1 MSIIYR
7 KNAGILNVLWDMN
20 SLLTNV
26 LLTCFLQ
33 LLLCFPI
40 FAQISIQ
47 GTLMDANEDSP
58 IEYGSVGLYERS
70 DSSLVAGTVTA
81 PDGRFELNDAKPGN
95 YYLLIQ
101 FMGYNPYV
109 MEELALSRGQSL
121 DLGTITL
128 SPNEQLLEMVEVS
141 GTRFTT
147 MHQLDRQVFESS
159 EFRSGQGGTAI
170 DLIRNLPSVSIDA
183 AGELSVRG
191 STGFVIMLNGKPLQS
206 DPSSILSQLPANA
219 IKNIEVVTA
228 PSAKYDPE
236 GKAGI
241 INITTEKGATDGT
254 FIQLNT
260 RIGAPSIQDYDNK
273 EKPQRYGADFT
284 LNHRK
289 GDWDLSLGASYLRN
303 DVNGQRIGDVYTISG
318 DTTTRFPSEGERGFD
333 EEAYSG
339 RFTVAYTPDANNE
352 FSLGFYGGIRSKDRT
367 ADIVYFDNHAS
378 VNGERLYT
386 MQYYN
391 ENLRIRRSD
400 FALGSFDY
408 SHTFENESRISSSFL
423 YEYTMLGGP
432 TTNRNLGFPNT
443 DLVYQDEY
451 NTNDNP
457 LHGIRWQV
465 DYESKPTPWGIIET
479 GYQFRNLDHQG
490 DFVYERRNNE
500 TGDFELV
507 PEFSS
512 NVELTRVIHS
522 GYGQLTGQ
530 KNKWDYSIGLRMEYM
545 DRKLLL
551 QDKSNTVDSLYTYD
565 FFLPY
570 PSASIQYQL
579 GDDTRLKGAYSRRVE
594 RTTTFKMNPFPE
606 REHSETLEQGDPTL
620 LPEFIDLVETGLV
633 QDFGENSVYATAY
646 YRHVKNLVN
655 RVNTIYNDTILNRIY
670 SNVGN
675 GRSMG
680 MEVGLELNP
689 GSKWKVFAG
698 GNLYRYRISGSFD
711 ERPINNAA
719 WVYSINA
726 NTSFDFSPTF
736 SAQWSIN
743 YLSDRITAQ
752 GEDSRFLSPNLVLTK
767 TFMNDRLNASLQWL
781 NMDMG
786 LLPTNEQRISTW
798 RENEFYTTTNYV
810 LEVDMV
816 LLNLSYTLNPSRDKS
831 RFIKSEFGEKEF

>member
-1 MSIIYR
+1 MKFLLASI
-7 KNAGILNVLWDMN
+7 AQF
-20 SLLTNV
+20 
-26 LLTCFLQ
+26 FLV
-33 LLLCFPI
+33 FPI
-40 FAQISIQ
+40 FSQITVR
-47 GTLMDANEDSP
+47 GTLVDSNEANP
-58 IEYGSVGLYERS
+58 IEYGSVGLYAQA
-70 DSSLVAGTVTA
+70 DSSLVSGTVSE
-81 PDGRFELNDAKPGN
+81 PDGTFELAGIKPGT
-95 YYLLIQ
+95 YYLAIQ
-101 FMGYNPYV
+101 FMGYERV
-109 MEELALSRGQSL
+109 SIGDMVLVRGQVL
-121 DLGTITL
+121 DLETIQL
-128 SPNEQLLEMVEVS
+128 SPNEQLLDMVEVS
-141 GTRFTT
+141 GSQFTT
-147 MHQLDRQVFESS
+147 MHRIDRQVFEAS
-159 EFRSGQGGTAI
+159 EFLSGQGGTAI
-170 DLIRNLPSVSIDA
+170 DLMRNLPSVSINA
-183 AGELSVRG
+183 EGELSVRG
-191 STGFVIMLNGKPLQS
+191 ATGFVVMLNGKPIQS
-206 DPSSILSQLPANA
+206 DPAVILGQLPANA

-260 RIGAPSIQDYDNK
+260 RMGAPSIQDYDNK
-273 EKPQRYGADFT
+273 KKPQRYGADFT

-303 DVNGQRIGDVYTISG
+303 DVNGQRIGDVYTIKG
-318 DTTTRFPSEGERGFD
+318 DTTTRFPSAGERGFD

-339 RFTVAYTPDANNE
+339 RFTVAYTPDGNNE

-378 VNGERLYT
+378 INGERLYT

-408 SHTFENESRISSSFL
+408 SHAFDNGSRISSSFL

-443 DLVYQDEY
+443 DLIYQDEY

-457 LHGIRWQV
+457 LHGLRWQV
-465 DYESKPTPWGIIET
+465 DYQSKPIPWGIVET
-479 GYQFRNLDHQG
+479 GYQFRNLNHQG
-490 DFVYERRNNE
+490 DFVYERKNNE
-500 TGDFELV
+500 TGAFELV

-530 KNKWDYSIGLRMEYM
+530 KNNWDYAVGLRMEYM
-545 DRKLLL
+545 DRELLL

-565 FFLPY
+565 FFLLY
-570 PSASIQYQL
+570 PTASVQYKL
-579 GDDTRLKGAYSRRVE
+579 GEQTSIKGAYSRRVE

-606 REHSETLEQGDPTL
+606 REHSETLEQGDPSL

-633 QDFGENSVYATAY
+633 KDFGENSVYATAY

-655 RVNTIYNDTILNRIY
+655 RVNTVYNDTILNRIY

-675 GRSMG
+675 GRSIG
-680 MEVGLELNP
+680 MELGLELNP
-689 GSKWKVFAG
+689 GSNWKVFAG

-736 SAQWSIN
+736 TAQWSIN

-752 GEDSRFLSPNLVLTK
+752 GEDSRFLSPNLVLRK
-767 TFMNDRLNASLQWL
+767 TFMNDRLQASLQWL

-786 LLPTNEQRISTW
+786 LLRTNEQRISTW
-798 RENEFYTTTNYV
+798 RENEFYTETNYV

>member
-1 MSIIYR
+1 M
-7 KNAGILNVLWDMN
+7 KILLI
-20 SLLTNV
+20 
-26 LLTCFLQ
+26 CFFQ
-33 LLLCFPI
+33 LILCYPI
-40 FAQISIQ
+40 FAQNSIH
-47 GTLMDANEDSP
+47 GTLVDANENTT
-58 IEYGSVGLYERS
+58 IEYGSVGLYSSS
-70 DSSLVAGTVTA
+70 DSSLVSGAVSE
-81 PDGRFELNDAKPGN
+81 PDGRFELSDIKPGR
-95 YYLLIQ
+95 YYLVIQ
-101 FMGYNPYV
+101 FMGYNSFTK
-109 MEELALSRGQSL
+109 EDLTFTRGQSL
-121 DLGTITL
+121 DLGMVELT
-128 SPNEQLLEMVEVS
+128 PNEQLLEMVEVS
-141 GTRFTT
+141 GSRFTT
-147 MHQLDRQVFESS
+147 MHQIDRQVFESG
-159 EFRSGQGGTAI
+159 EFMSGQGGNAI
-170 DLIRNLPSVSIDA
+170 DLIRNLPSVSINA
-183 AGELSVRG
+183 EGELSVRG
-191 STGFVIMLNGKPLQS
+191 STGFVIMINGKPLQS
-206 DPSSILSQLPANA
+206 DPSVILGQLPANA

-254 FIQLNT
+254 FIQFNT

-289 GDWDLSLGASYLRN
+289 GDWDLSIGASYLSN
-303 DVNGQRIGDVYTISG
+303 DINGRREGDVYTIRG
-318 DTTTRFPSEGERGFD
+318 DTTTRFPSDGERGFD

-339 RFTVAYTPDANNE
+339 RFTLAYTPDASNE
-352 FSLGFYGGIRSKDRT
+352 FSVGFYGGIRSKDRT
-367 ADIVYFDNHAS
+367 ADIVYYDNHAS
-378 VNGERLYT
+378 IGGERLYT

-391 ENLRIRRSD
+391 ENLRIRTSD

-408 SHTFENESRISSSFL
+408 AHTFADKSRISSSFL

-443 DLVYQDEY
+443 DFVYQDEY

-465 DYESKPTPWGIIET
+465 DYLSKPTKWGILEA

-490 DFVYERRNNE
+490 DFVYERKNNE
-500 TGDFELV
+500 TGVFELV

-512 NVELTRVIHS
+512 NVELTRIIHS
-522 GYGQLTGQ
+522 GYGQLSGQ
-530 KNKWDYSIGLRMEYM
+530 KDNWDYSIGLRMEYM
-545 DRKLLL
+545 DRELLL
-551 QDKSNTVDSLYTYD
+551 QDEANTVDTTYRYD

-570 PSASIQYQL
+570 PTASFQYSL
-579 GDDTRLKGAYSRRVE
+579 DEETRVKGAYSRRVE

-633 QDFGENSVYATAY
+633 RDFGENSLYATAY

-655 RVNTIYNDTILNRIY
+655 RVNTVYNDTILNRIY

-675 GRSMG
+675 GRSIG
-680 MEVGLELNP
+680 MELGLELNP
-689 GSKWKVFAG
+689 SSKWKVFAG
-698 GNLYRYRISGSFD
+698 GNLYRYRIQGSFD
-711 ERPINNAA
+711 NRPINNAA

-736 SAQWSIN
+736 SAQWSVN
-743 YLSDRITAQ
+743 YLSRRITAQ
-752 GEDSRFLSPNLVLTK
+752 GEDSDFLSPNLVLKK
-767 TFMNDRLNASLQWL
+767 TFMDDRLSASLQWL

-786 LLPTNEQRISTW
+786 LLDTNEQRISTW
-798 RENEFYTTTNYV
+798 REDEFYTTTNYV

-816 LLNLSYTLNPSRDKS
+816 LLNLSYTLNPTRNKS
-831 RFIKSEFGEKEF
+831 RFIKSEFGEQEF

>member
-1 MSIIYR
+1 M
-7 KNAGILNVLWDMN
+7 KFLLFCLFQLIL
-20 SLLTNV
+20 
-26 LLTCFLQ
+26 FY
-33 LLLCFPI
+33 PI
-40 FAQISIQ
+40 FAQNSIH
-47 GTLMDANEDSP
+47 GTLVDANENTP
-58 IEYGSVGLYERS
+58 IEYGSVGLYSAS
-70 DSSLVAGTVTA
+70 DSSLVSGAVSE
-81 PDGRFELNDAKPGN
+81 PDGKFDLNGIKPGT

-101 FMGYNPYV
+101 FMGYNPFIK
-109 MEELALSRGQSL
+109 EDLTFDRGQSL
-121 DLGTITL
+121 DLGMVEL
-128 SPNEQLLEMVEVS
+128 APNEQLLEMVEVS
-141 GTRFTT
+141 GSRFTT
-147 MHQLDRQVFESS
+147 MHQIDRQVFESD
-159 EFRSGQGGTAI
+159 EFMSGQGGNAI
-170 DLIRNLPSVSIDA
+170 DLIRNLPSVSINA
-183 AGELSVRG
+183 EGELSVRG
-191 STGFVIMLNGKPLQS
+191 STGFVIMINGKPLQS
-206 DPSSILSQLPANA
+206 DPSVILGQLPANA

-254 FIQLNT
+254 FIQFNT
-260 RIGAPSIQDYDNK
+260 RIGAPSLQDYDNK

-303 DVNGQRIGDVYTISG
+303 DVNGRREGDVYTIRG
-318 DTTTRFPSEGERGFD
+318 DTTTRFPSDGERGFD

-378 VNGERLYT
+378 IGGERLYT

-391 ENLRIRRSD
+391 ENLRIRSSD
-400 FALGSFDY
+400 FALGSLDY
-408 SHTFENESRISSSFL
+408 AHTFANKSSISSSFL
-423 YEYTMLGGP
+423 YEYTLLGGP
-432 TTNRNLGFPNT
+432 TTNRNLGYPNT
-443 DLVYQDEY
+443 NLVYQDEY

-457 LHGIRWQV
+457 LYGIRWQV
-465 DYESKPTPWGIIET
+465 DYQSKPTDLGILEA

-490 DFVYERRNNE
+490 DFVYERKNNE
-500 TGDFELV
+500 TGVFELV

-522 GYGQLTGQ
+522 GYGQLSGQ
-530 KNKWDYSIGLRMEYM
+530 KDSWDYSIGLRMEYM
-545 DRKLLL
+545 DRELLL
-551 QDKSNTVDSLYTYD
+551 QDKANTVDTTYQYD

-570 PSASIQYQL
+570 PTASFQYTL
-579 GDDTRLKGAYSRRVE
+579 DEETRLKGAYSRRVE

-633 QDFGENSVYATAY
+633 RDFGENSLYATAY

-655 RVNTIYNDTILNRIY
+655 RVNTVYNDTILNRIY

-675 GRSMG
+675 GRSIG
-680 MEVGLELNP
+680 MELGLELNP
-689 GSKWKVFAG
+689 SSKWKVFAG
-698 GNLYRYRISGSFD
+698 GNLYRYRIQGSFD
-711 ERPINNAA
+711 NRPINNAA

-736 SAQWSIN
+736 SAQWSVN
-743 YLSDRITAQ
+743 YLSRRITAQ
-752 GEDSRFLSPNLVLTK
+752 GEDSDFLSPNLVLKK
-767 TFMNDRLNASLQWL
+767 TFMNDRLSASLQWL

-786 LLPTNEQRISTW
+786 LLDTNEQRISTW
-798 RENEFYTTTNYV
+798 REDEFYTTTNYV
-810 LEVDMV
+810 LEVDML
-816 LLNLSYTLNPSRDKS
+816 LLNLSYTLNPSRNKS

>member
-1 MSIIYR
+1 
-7 KNAGILNVLWDMN
+7 
-20 SLLTNV
+20 
-26 LLTCFLQ
+26 
-33 LLLCFPI
+33 
-40 FAQISIQ
+40 
-47 GTLMDANEDSP
+47 
-58 IEYGSVGLYERS
+58 
-70 DSSLVAGTVTA
+70 
-81 PDGRFELNDAKPGN
+81 
-95 YYLLIQ
+95 
-101 FMGYNPYV
+101 
-109 MEELALSRGQSL
+109 
-121 DLGTITL
+121 
-128 SPNEQLLEMVEVS
+128 
-141 GTRFTT
+141 
-147 MHQLDRQVFESS
+147 
-159 EFRSGQGGTAI
+159 
-170 DLIRNLPSVSIDA
+170 
-183 AGELSVRG
+183 
-191 STGFVIMLNGKPLQS
+191 
-206 DPSSILSQLPANA
+206 
-219 IKNIEVVTA
+219 
-228 PSAKYDPE
+228 
-236 GKAGI
+236 
-241 INITTEKGATDGT
+241 
-254 FIQLNT
+254 
-260 RIGAPSIQDYDNK
+260 
-273 EKPQRYGADFT
+273 
-284 LNHRK
+284 
-289 GDWDLSLGASYLRN
+289 
-303 DVNGQRIGDVYTISG
+303 
-318 DTTTRFPSEGERGFD
+318 
-333 EEAYSG
+333 
-339 RFTVAYTPDANNE
+339 
-352 FSLGFYGGIRSKDRT
+352 
-367 ADIVYFDNHAS
+367 
-378 VNGERLYT
+378 
-386 MQYYN
+386 
-391 ENLRIRRSD
+391 
-400 FALGSFDY
+400 
-408 SHTFENESRISSSFL
+408 
-423 YEYTMLGGP
+423 MLGGP
-432 TTNRNLGFPNT
+432 TTNRNLGYPNT

-457 LHGIRWQV
+457 LHGIRWQL

-500 TGDFELV
+500 TGEFELV

-551 QDKSNTVDSLYTYD
+551 QDKSNTVESLYTYD

-570 PSASIQYQL
+570 PSASVQYQF
-579 GDDTRLKGAYSRRVE
+579 GEDTRLKGAYSRRVE

-633 QDFGENSVYATAY
+633 RDFGENSVYGTAY

-655 RVNTIYNDTILNRIY
+655 RVNTVYNDTILNRIY
-670 SNVGN
+670 SNIGN
-675 GRSMG
+675 GRSIG

-689 GSKWKVFAG
+689 SSKWKVFAG
-698 GNLYRYRISGSFD
+698 GNLYRYQIRGSFD

-736 SAQWSIN
+736 SAQWSVN

>member
-1 MSIIYR
+1 MKFLLICLFQL
-7 KNAGILNVLWDMN
+7 IL
-20 SLLTNV
+20 
-26 LLTCFLQ
+26 FY
-33 LLLCFPI
+33 PI
-40 FAQISIQ
+40 FAQNSIH
-47 GTLMDANEDSP
+47 GTLVDANENTP
-58 IEYGSVGLYERS
+58 IEYGSVGLYSAS
-70 DSSLVAGTVTA
+70 DSSLVSGAVSE
-81 PDGRFELNDAKPGN
+81 PDGKFELSGIKPGE

-101 FMGYNPYV
+101 FMGYNSFTK
-109 MEELALSRGQSL
+109 EDLTFTRGQSL
-121 DLGTITL
+121 DLGMVEL
-128 SPNEQLLEMVEVS
+128 APNEQLLEMVEVS
-141 GTRFTT
+141 GSRFTT
-147 MHQLDRQVFESS
+147 MHQIDRQVFESG
-159 EFRSGQGGTAI
+159 EFMSGQGGNAI
-170 DLIRNLPSVSIDA
+170 DLIRNLPSVSINA
-183 AGELSVRG
+183 EGELSVRG
-191 STGFVIMLNGKPLQS
+191 STGFVIMINGKPLQS
-206 DPSSILSQLPANA
+206 DPSVILGQLPANA

-254 FIQLNT
+254 FIQFNT
-260 RIGAPSIQDYDNK
+260 RIGAPSLQDYDNK

-289 GDWDLSLGASYLRN
+289 GDWNLSLGASYLRN
-303 DVNGQRIGDVYTISG
+303 DVNGRREGDVYTIRG
-318 DTTTRFPSEGERGFD
+318 DTTTRFPSDGERGFD

-367 ADIVYFDNHAS
+367 ADIVYFDNHTS
-378 VNGERLYT
+378 IGGERLYT

-391 ENLRIRRSD
+391 ENLRIRSSD
-400 FALGSFDY
+400 FALGSLDY
-408 SHTFENESRISSSFL
+408 AHIFANKSSISSSFL
-423 YEYTMLGGP
+423 YEYTLLGGP
-432 TTNRNLGFPNT
+432 TTNRNLGYPNT
-443 DLVYQDEY
+443 NLVYQDEY

-457 LHGIRWQV
+457 LYGIRWQV
-465 DYESKPTPWGIIET
+465 DYQSKPTDLGILEA

-490 DFVYERRNNE
+490 DFVYERKNNA
-500 TGDFELV
+500 TGVFELV

-522 GYGQLTGQ
+522 GYGQLSGQ
-530 KNKWDYSIGLRMEYM
+530 KDSWDYSIGLRMEYM
-545 DRKLLL
+545 DRELLL
-551 QDKSNTVDSLYTYD
+551 QDKANTVDTTYQYD

-570 PSASIQYQL
+570 PTASFQYTL
-579 GDDTRLKGAYSRRVE
+579 DEETRLKGAYSRRVE

-633 QDFGENSVYATAY
+633 RDFGENSLYATAY

-655 RVNTIYNDTILNRIY
+655 RVNTVYNDTILNRIY

-675 GRSMG
+675 GRSIG
-680 MEVGLELNP
+680 MELGLELNP
-689 GSKWKVFAG
+689 SSKWKVFAG
-698 GNLYRYRISGSFD
+698 GNLYRYRIQGSFD
-711 ERPINNAA
+711 NRPINNAA

-736 SAQWSIN
+736 SAQWSVN
-743 YLSDRITAQ
+743 YLSRRITAQ
-752 GEDSRFLSPNLVLTK
+752 GEDSDFLSPNLVLKK
-767 TFMNDRLNASLQWL
+767 TFMNDRLSASLQWL

-786 LLPTNEQRISTW
+786 LLDTNEQRISTW
-798 RENEFYTTTNYV
+798 REDEFYTTTNYV

-816 LLNLSYTLNPSRDKS
+816 ILNLSYTLNPSRNKS

>member
-1 MSIIYR
+1 MR
-7 KNAGILNVLWDMN
+7 F
-20 SLLTNV
+20 LLA
-26 LLTCFLQ
+26 CIAQFFLV
-33 LLLCFPI
+33 FPI
-40 FAQISIQ
+40 FSQITVR
-47 GTLMDANEDSP
+47 GTLVDSNEANP
-58 IEYGSVGLYERS
+58 IEYGSVGLYAQA
-70 DSSLVAGTVTA
+70 DSSLVSGTVSE
-81 PDGRFELNDAKPGN
+81 PDGSFELAGIKPGT
-95 YYLLIQ
+95 YYLAIQ
-101 FMGYNPYV
+101 FMGYERV
-109 MEELALSRGQSL
+109 SIGDMVLVRGQVL
-121 DLGTITL
+121 DLETIQL
-128 SPNEQLLEMVEVS
+128 SPNEQLLDMVEVS
-141 GTRFTT
+141 GSQFTT
-147 MHQLDRQVFESS
+147 MHRIDRQVFEAS
-159 EFRSGQGGTAI
+159 EFLSGQGGTAI
-170 DLIRNLPSVSIDA
+170 DLMRNLPSVSINA
-183 AGELSVRG
+183 EGELSVRG
-191 STGFVIMLNGKPLQS
+191 ATGFVVMLNGKPIQS
-206 DPSSILSQLPANA
+206 DPAILLGQLPANA

-228 PSAKYDPE
+228 PSARYDPE

-254 FIQLNT
+254 FIQFNT
-260 RIGAPSIQDYDNK
+260 RIGAPSIQDYANK
-273 EKPQRYGADFT
+273 KKPQRYGADFT
-284 LNHRK
+284 LNHRQ
-289 GDWDLSLGASYLRN
+289 GDWDFSLGASYLRN
-303 DVNGQRIGDVYTISG
+303 DVNGRRIGDVYTMDG

-367 ADIVYFDNHAS
+367 ADIVYYDNHAI
-378 VNGERLYT
+378 VEGQRLYT
-386 MQYYN
+386 LQYYN
-391 ENLRIRRSD
+391 ENLRIRKSD
-400 FALGSFDY
+400 FAMGSIDY
-408 SHTFENESRISSSFL
+408 AHTFTNQGRLSSSFL

-443 DLVYQDEY
+443 DLIYQDEY

-457 LHGIRWQV
+457 LHGLRWQV
-465 DYESKPTPWGIIET
+465 DYQSKPTPWGIVET
-479 GYQFRNLDHQG
+479 GYQFRNLNHQG
-490 DFVYERRNNE
+490 DFVYERKNNE
-500 TGDFELV
+500 TGAFELV

-530 KNKWDYSIGLRMEYM
+530 KNNWDYAVGLRMEYM
-545 DRKLLL
+545 DRELLL

-570 PSASIQYQL
+570 PTASVQYKL
-579 GDDTRLKGAYSRRVE
+579 GEQTSIKGAYSRRVE

-620 LPEFIDLVETGLV
+620 LPEFIDLVETGLIK
-633 QDFGENSVYATAY
+633 DFGENSLFATAY

-655 RVNTIYNDTILNRIY
+655 RVNTVYNDTILNRIY

-675 GRSMG
+675 GRSIG
-680 MEVGLELNP
+680 MELGLELNP
-689 GSKWKVFAG
+689 GSNWKVFAG

-736 SAQWSIN
+736 TAQWSIN

-752 GEDSRFLSPNLVLTK
+752 GEDSRFLSPNLVLRK
-767 TFMNDRLNASLQWL
+767 TFMNDRLQASLQWL

-786 LLPTNEQRISTW
+786 LLRTNEQRISTW
-798 RENEFYTTTNYV
+798 RENEFYTATNYV

>member
-1 MSIIYR
+1 M
-7 KNAGILNVLWDMN
+7 KF
-20 SLLTNV
+20 LLACIAQF
-26 LLTCFLQ
+26 LLV
-33 LLLCFPI
+33 FPI
-40 FAQISIQ
+40 FSQITVR
-47 GTLMDANEDSP
+47 GTLVDSNEANP
-58 IEYGSVGLYERS
+58 IEYGSVGLYAQA
-70 DSSLVAGTVTA
+70 DSSLVSGTVSE
-81 PDGRFELNDAKPGN
+81 PDGSFELAGIKPGT
-95 YYLLIQ
+95 YYLAIQ
-101 FMGYNPYV
+101 FMGYERV
-109 MEELALSRGQSL
+109 SIGDMVLVRGQVL
-121 DLGTITL
+121 DLETIQL
-128 SPNEQLLEMVEVS
+128 SPNEQLLDMVEVS
-141 GTRFTT
+141 GSQFTT
-147 MHQLDRQVFESS
+147 MHRIDRQVFEAS
-159 EFRSGQGGTAI
+159 EFLSGQGGTAI
-170 DLIRNLPSVSIDA
+170 DLMRNLPSVSINA
-183 AGELSVRG
+183 EGELSVRG
-191 STGFVIMLNGKPLQS
+191 ATGFVVMLNGKPIQS
-206 DPSSILSQLPANA
+206 DPAVILGQLPANA

-254 FIQLNT
+254 FTQLNT
-260 RIGAPSIQDYDNK
+260 RMGAPSIQDYDNK
-273 EKPQRYGADFT
+273 QKPQRYGADFT
-284 LNHRK
+284 LNHRN

-303 DVNGQRIGDVYTISG
+303 DVNGQRIGDVYTVKG
-318 DTTTRFPSEGERGFD
+318 DTTTRFPSAGERGFD

-339 RFTVAYTPDANNE
+339 RFTVAYTPDGNNE

-378 VNGERLYT
+378 INGERLYT

-408 SHTFENESRISSSFL
+408 SHAFDIGSRISSSFL

-443 DLVYQDEY
+443 DLIYQDEY
-451 NTNDNP
+451 NTNGNP
-457 LHGIRWQV
+457 LHGLRWQV
-465 DYESKPTPWGIIET
+465 DYQSKPTPWGIVET
-479 GYQFRNLDHQG
+479 GYQFRNLNHQG
-490 DFVYERRNNE
+490 DFVYERKNNE
-500 TGDFELV
+500 TGAFELV

-530 KNKWDYSIGLRMEYM
+530 KNNWDYAVGLRMEYM
-545 DRKLLL
+545 DRELLL

-570 PSASIQYQL
+570 PTASVQYKL
-579 GDDTRLKGAYSRRVE
+579 GEQTSIKGAYSRRVE

-606 REHSETLEQGDPTL
+606 REHSETLEQGDPSL

-633 QDFGENSVYATAY
+633 KDFGENSVYATAY

-655 RVNTIYNDTILNRIY
+655 RVNTVYNDTILNRIY

-675 GRSMG
+675 GRSIG
-680 MEVGLELNP
+680 IELGLELNP
-689 GSKWKVFAG
+689 GSNWKVFAG

-736 SAQWSIN
+736 TAQWSIN

-752 GEDSRFLSPNLVLTK
+752 GEDSRFLSPNLVLRK
-767 TFMNDRLNASLQWL
+767 TFMNDRLQASLQWL

-786 LLPTNEQRISTW
+786 LLRTNEQRISTW